1 MSFVLLKKKARKEME
16 DIFFFSSLFFLF
28 RMCDSLPIER
38 IRSRMINI
46 MERFKQVTKRNS
58 LIETTCAIN
67 KVVNAL
73 MAKLN
78 DLMKGFNLSQRNKDI
93 IELCLKVSLQ
103 SLIDKNPTGKW
114 IKCLKEF
121 AFGFLTL
128 FSKYSNYKFAKI
140 ITAIIMLVWAFAAF
154 PTTFT
159 VESFSSYA
167 LKFEGVFAELIREK
181 MAQII
186 AYLLEIF
193 RNFFQKFTK
202 HTPSAPYARHM
213 IGN

>member
-1 MSFVLLKKKARKEME
+1 M
-16 DIFFFSSLFFLF
+16 
-28 RMCDSLPIER
+28 
-38 IRSRMINI
+38 
-46 MERFKQVTKRNS
+46 
-58 LIETTCAIN
+58 
-67 KVVNAL
+67 
-73 MAKLN
+73 
-78 DLMKGFNLSQRNKDI
+78 SQRNKDI

-213 IGN
+213 IGNCKICNNLPINIRQFNHCEHFYCSLCIHRELKRNKRFHCTDCDSVCTDVVDLKSMLIETK